1 MARMLSETDAKGRSG
16 TMILIGAGCAAF
28 MNILDSTIVTVSL
41 PTITQDLAVDTGFGV
56 AVLLAYTVMLAGAV
70 LPMGRTADRWGIRRV
85 MMAGFALFTASS
97 LVCGLAPSFPVLVF
111 GRLLQGI
118 GGGMLSATS
127 LAAVGYYFPPESR
140 GRGIGMVSA
149 ASAVGAALGAPLGG
163 FLSEFLGWRFIF
175 LVNIPVGVAAFWIV
189 SRYFPADPSSL
200 SLPRRA
206 IADLPGIG
214 LSVAALAVFLIALN
228 RGATIGWFSPF
239 IAGGLALAAVLLAVF
254 IVHERRCPDPLLDL
268 DLLSDTR
275 LCLANLANV
284 CTSMMIG
291 GFLFLMPFYL
301 IAVSGLGQSATG
313 GFLLIVSGAYI
324 LMSPLTGRLSD
335 RIGNRLLTTG
345 GMTLAAAALAFA
357 AAATG
362 FTGLW
367 IPVVFLALVGIGY
380 GTYLAPNNRQILLFA
395 PEEKQGAASGIIR
408 FFFYIGQPVGVVLV
422 ESVIRRGIPTDLLAE
437 AGRAETGPF
446 QAGLLV
452 CLTLAAL
459 SAGFSFFAGRGR
471 KDSHPDRRE

>member
-28 MNILDSTIVTVSL
+28 MNILDGTIVTVSL

-70 LPMGRTADRWGIRRV
+70 LPMGRTADRWGIRRL

-200 SLPRRA
+200 SLPPPGYCGPSRHRAQRRRA
-206 IADLPGIG
+206 
-214 LSVAALAVFLIALN
+214 
-228 RGATIGWFSPF
+228 
-239 IAGGLALAAVLLAVF
+239 
-254 IVHERRCPDPLLDL
+254 
-268 DLLSDTR
+268 
-275 LCLANLANV
+275 
-284 CTSMMIG
+284 
-291 GFLFLMPFYL
+291 
-301 IAVSGLGQSATG
+301 
-313 GFLLIVSGAYI
+313 
-324 LMSPLTGRLSD
+324 GRLPD
-335 RIGNRLLTTG
+335 RAQPGGDHWMVLTLHCG
-345 GMTLAAAALAFA
+345 WLCPCGR
-357 AAATG
+357 
-362 FTGLW
+362 
-367 IPVVFLALVGIGY
+367 V
-380 GTYLAPNNRQILLFA
+380 
-395 PEEKQGAASGIIR
+395 
-408 FFFYIGQPVGVVLV
+408 
-422 ESVIRRGIPTDLLAE
+422 
-437 AGRAETGPF
+437 AGRLHRSGTPLFRPAFG
-446 QAGLLV
+446 
-452 CLTLAAL
+452 
-459 SAGFSFFAGRGR
+459 S
-471 KDSHPDRRE
+471 